1 MALIAVNTRML
12 LKEKLD
18 GTGWF
23 AFETLKRIVT
33 QHPEHHF
40 IFFFDRKFHSE
51 FVFSNNILPV
61 VVYPQARHPWL
72 WYTWFEISLH
82 RALKKYKPDL
92 FFSPESFICSKA
104 TVPQVAVIHD
114 LNFEHFPQ
122 YMPAQVARYYSKWS
136 RIAAQQAQRIG
147 TVSEFSRQDIVN
159 TYNINIEKTDVL
171 YNGIHDLYKPLS
183 AKEQEQVR
191 HQYTSGCRFILYTGS
206 LHQRKNTAN
215 MVRAF
220 GKYKKQYGGELKFV
234 FVSDR
239 NKMES
244 DLQLA
249 LSETKI
255 EDDIIFTGRLSAKA
269 LVQLTASAEAM
280 MYVSFFEGFGIPMI
294 EAMRCGVPVITSNV
308 SCLPEIAGN
317 AAICVDPHNVNAIT
331 GALEQVLQHQE
342 VAEQLRQKGEIRQQ
356 EFSWD
361 KTAALTWHSLQ
372 LVLAEKGKK

>member
-1 MALIAVNTRML
+1 
-12 LKEKLD
+12 
-18 GTGWF
+18 
-23 AFETLKRIVT
+23 
-33 QHPEHHF
+33 
-40 IFFFDRKFHSE
+40 
-51 FVFSNNILPV
+51 
-61 VVYPQARHPWL
+61 
-72 WYTWFEISLH
+72 
-82 RALKKYKPDL
+82 
-92 FFSPESFICSKA
+92 
-104 TVPQVAVIHD
+104 
-114 LNFEHFPQ
+114 
-122 YMPAQVARYYSKWS
+122 
-136 RIAAQQAQRIG
+136 
-147 TVSEFSRQDIVN
+147 
-159 TYNINIEKTDVL
+159 
-171 YNGIHDLYKPLS
+171 
-183 AKEQEQVR
+183 
-191 HQYTSGCRFILYTGS
+191 
-206 LHQRKNTAN
+206 

-269 LVQLTASAEAM
+269 LAQLTASAEAM